1 MRIERPLLI
10 TVLMLALCGPA
21 RAQFPSASPSAA
33 TKPKESDVPL
43 RKPPPQDD
51 VDVRVEDMK
60 LLEPGI
66 GWAELSV
73 DLPSE
78 LKPENVI
85 YWTTDNGKHWRNI
98 TPPRTHKEHLSAFF
112 FLDTHHGWALFDWPE
127 EELKAEEVANLRK
140 LRLSLAATSDGG
152 ATWSKTPLTLRL
164 ADYFTKE
171 GFSGLNSV
179 DEDSIAFADQLH
191 GWLLLPFS
199 GFPHVQ
205 ESLLLI
211 TSDGGNIWREANN
224 DPGPG
229 SPQMLPVTPNEGWL
243 SGAVGPDYTTC
254 LFVTRDGTKSW
265 QGISTSL
272 SESCS
277 PDESHEM
284 FVQPSENFMPG
295 NCDVYG
301 LPIFQDP
308 THGFLEEDCVSDEA
322 HRDNST
328 HTTVL
333 FATTDGGRT
342 WKEDR
347 MLRNFAGLCNSS
359 TVVDSVWIAPVKHG
373 GHLVLLRV
381 EAGATL
387 DAGKDN
393 GSNSQDS
400 TLCDTRL
407 SFVTPAQ
414 GWMLADHSV
423 LQSTTDGG
431 RTWTTLTPGRNRR

>member
-73 DLPSE
+73 DLPTSE
-78 LKPENVI
+78 RDNIEKSA

-98 TPPRTHKEHLSAFF
+98 TPPPIPKEDLSDLF
-112 FLDTHHGWALFDWPE
+112 FLDTHHGWAIFDQS
-127 EELKAEEVANLRK
+127 AEAKQTQDPQSK
-140 LRLSLAATSDGG
+140 LRLALASTTDAG
-152 ATWSKTPLTLRL
+152 ATWSNSQFSL
-164 ADYFTKE
+164 ALGNYF
-171 GFSGLNSV
+171 SQQDLSILNSIGV
-179 DEDSIAFADQLH
+179 SGIAFADQLH
-191 GWLLLPFS
+191 GWLQLSFWI
-199 GFPHVQ
+199 GMHGHA
-205 ESLLLI
+205 SLLLI
-211 TSDGGNIWREANN
+211 TSDGGKTWIEASNYA
-224 DPGPG
+224 GPNF
-229 SPQMLPVTPNEGWL
+229 PEMLLVTRNEGWVFGTVEPD
-243 SGAVGPDYTTC
+243 GAPNS
-254 LFVTRDGTKSW
+254 LFVTRDRTKSW
-265 QGISTSL
+265 QEL
-272 SESCS
+272 SAMPSSQFDGNKEWHELSIRPRGESEEADS
-277 PDESHEM
+277 
-284 FVQPSENFMPG
+284 
-295 NCDVYG
+295 DVHG
-301 LPIFQDP
+301 LPVFQDP
-308 THGFLEEDCVSDEA
+308 TYGFLEEDCTSDET
-322 HRDNST
+322 DST

-333 FATTDGGRT
+333 FATTEGGRT

-393 GSNSQDS
+393 GSNSQDY

-431 RTWTTLTPGRNRR
+431 RTWTTITPGGNHK